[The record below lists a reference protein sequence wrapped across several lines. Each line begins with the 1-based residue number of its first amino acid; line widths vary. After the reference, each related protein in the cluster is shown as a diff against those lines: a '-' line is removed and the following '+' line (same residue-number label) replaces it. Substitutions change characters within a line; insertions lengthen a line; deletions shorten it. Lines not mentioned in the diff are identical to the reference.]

1 MGVLCKPP
9 TPGVFWGAIRFYPG
23 EYFAERGIWRA
34 QMPLT
39 DLEVRKSRS
48 AEKAY
53 RLGDSKSLFLSVTPS
68 GGKLWR

>member
-1 MGVLCKPP
+1 
-9 TPGVFWGAIRFYPG
+9 
-23 EYFAERGIWRA
+23 
-34 QMPLT
+34 MPLT